1 MSDSLSLG
9 SGPYHF
15 FARSSFSAA
24 LSSIDSANSF
34 FSLRFSSSSIRSRLT
49 SDTSRP
55 PYLLFQLQSCFRDP
69 VLARQL
75 SRLCPTLVLAQ
86 NRNDLLFREPATLH
100 RPSLQHGRTLI
111 LRGGK
116 TQWQVNVGQRKG

>member
-1 MSDSLSLG
+1 ASPTRVRRAAGGNGGSGPPLAHLQHATQMSDSISLG

-55 PYLLFQLQSCFRDP
+55 PYLLFQLYRVASEIPCLRASSAVFAP
-69 VLARQL
+69 PS
-75 SRLCPTLVLAQ
+75 SRAKPQ
-86 NRNDLLFREPATLH
+86 
-100 RPSLQHGRTLI
+100 
-111 LRGGK
+111 
-116 TQWQVNVGQRKG
+116 